1 MRDGTKLHAV
11 ALVPA
16 TQADPLPII
25 LIRTPFGAEREFR
38 SNEIPPMLRELGEDG
53 YIFITQDIR
62 GRGDS
67 QGEFVTMRAQSDP
80 GSPKGTNESTDAYDT
95 IDWLIRNIPSNNGR
109 VGVIGLS
116 YRGWLAALAGVDAH
130 PAVKAISLQAPVA
143 DVWLGDDFFH
153 QGAFRQTQ
161 GVLYSAYIEGK
172 DLDIPVYDQYTFYS
186 RIGTLDSLAR
196 VTGISELPLWSALR
210 DHPSYDSYWKA
221 RALENV
227 LTRAEVPMLLAGGFW
242 DEEDILGPQL
252 MYRTLEKNDTKR
264 MNHIVLGP
272 WFHNGMLAP
281 AADSLGPIGLGSKTA
296 LYYRERI
303 QRPWLAYH
311 LHGKGHG
318 TFPEAQVFATGE
330 NAWRTFDSWP
340 PKAARSRNIYLRSNG
355 KLSFDAPSSA
365 EGADAFI
372 SDPAHPVPYTPR
384 PDDGSGAHW
393 MHLDQRF
400 VDGRPDVVTWQ
411 SDPLA
416 DDITIAGDVIAHLF
430 ASTTGSDADWVVKL
444 IDAYPDTVSG
454 TPELGGYELIVN
466 ADVMR
471 GRYWKSFSEPVPIA
485 PNTVTP
491 FNVDMH
497 QQLYRFRKGHRL
509 MVQVQ
514 STWFP
519 LYDRNP
525 QTFVPTIFRAKAGDF
540 RAQTHTIWHTP
551 DYPSHITVSVLP

>member
-1 MRDGTKLHAV
+1 
-11 ALVPA
+11 
-16 TQADPLPII
+16 
-25 LIRTPFGAEREFR
+25 
-38 SNEIPPMLRELGEDG
+38 MLRELGEDG

-116 YRGWLAALAGVDAH
+116 YRGWLAALAGVGAH

-272 WFHNGMLAP
+272 WFHNVMLAP
-281 AADSLGPIGLGSKTA
+281 AADTHGPNGLGSKTA
-296 LYYRERI
+296 LY
-303 QRPWLAYH
+303 
-311 LHGKGHG
+311 
-318 TFPEAQVFATGE
+318 
-330 NAWRTFDSWP
+330 
-340 PKAARSRNIYLRSNG
+340 
-355 KLSFDAPSSA
+355 
-365 EGADAFI
+365 
-372 SDPAHPVPYTPR
+372 
-384 PDDGSGAHW
+384 
-393 MHLDQRF
+393 
-400 VDGRPDVVTWQ
+400 
-411 SDPLA
+411 
-416 DDITIAGDVIAHLF
+416 
-430 ASTTGSDADWVVKL
+430 
-444 IDAYPDTVSG
+444 
-454 TPELGGYELIVN
+454 
-466 ADVMR
+466 
-471 GRYWKSFSEPVPIA
+471 
-485 PNTVTP
+485 
-491 FNVDMH
+491 
-497 QQLYRFRKGHRL
+497 
-509 MVQVQ
+509 
-514 STWFP
+514 
-519 LYDRNP
+519 
-525 QTFVPTIFRAKAGDF
+525 
-540 RAQTHTIWHTP
+540 
-551 DYPSHITVSVLP
+551 